1 MTNTKHAYFMAFSNQ
16 NKRRVGKSQVYR
28 STYYRL
34 IFWQLSRQHWWMG
47 FPKSFGTIWDLY
59 LFSLFWASA
68 DFLRTWRKHQDC
80 EPKIREAF
88 TTSWCRPSRL
98 SVTAEAAVATVVQV
112 QKSAGHTHTRVK
124 TTAALMK
131 WTVAFDSQTPQF
143 PSSDNCQITRTTTKH
158 SLASKLGH

>member
-1 MTNTKHAYFMAFSNQ
+1 MRLFWFYFVHCDGY
-16 NKRRVGKSQVYR
+16 NK
-28 STYYRL
+28 
-34 IFWQLSRQHWWMG
+34 
-47 FPKSFGTIWDLY
+47 KSFGTIWDLY

-158 SLASKLGH
+158 SLASKLGHSSLNFPAKNIWNSHLTPQIAKISWRPQMA